1 MKQKSLY
8 SVWGVLY
15 ILCGALGF
23 LSQRNTVVNIIFTA
37 ISVLFFLPGVLILA
51 DAYKQKNKKAL
62 LRLRLVSL
70 GSLVLTLALLAAS
83 FASAQG
89 SLKLGDVLHY
99 ILAVVSVPML
109 CSSIWVLPLFLW
121 ACLFISSFPKVIGK

>member
-8 SVWGVLY
+8 SAWGVLY

-23 LSQRNTVVNIIFTA
+23 LTQRNTAVNIIFTVT
-37 ISVLFFLPGVLILA
+37 SVLFFLPGVLILV
-51 DAYKQKNKKAL
+51 DAYKQKDKKAL

-89 SLKLGDVLHY
+89 SIKLGNVLHY

-121 ACLFISSFPKVIGK
+121 ACLFMASFPKVIGK